1 MADTQ
6 SRKYQLTLNNPLD
19 KQLDH
24 DAIKDKV
31 TTASWKMI
39 YASSDSEFEQLWNQ
53 MVSDCEGL
61 GAQEIIDWRLAD
73 IENAKQVR
81 DSLSAQ

>member
-1 MADTQ
+1 MDAVMIAT
-6 SRKYQLTLNNPLD
+6 P
-19 KQLDH
+19 DH
-24 DAIKDKV
+24 WHAIMTIDAIKDKV

-61 GAQEIIDWRLAD
+61 GAQEIIDWRLDD